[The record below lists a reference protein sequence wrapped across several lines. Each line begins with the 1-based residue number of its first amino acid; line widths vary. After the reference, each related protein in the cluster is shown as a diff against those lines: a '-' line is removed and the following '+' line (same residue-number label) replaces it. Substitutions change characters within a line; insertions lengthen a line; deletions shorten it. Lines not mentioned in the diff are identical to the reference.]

1 VTTVIIEQLT
11 FSVLR
16 EHLDDWL
23 LTDAATWDAILAA
36 QPGYLG
42 KEVWITDAD
51 PAATSLPSTVEVQV
65 IVRWS
70 DRALWKSIDSELLAA
85 THDGMGAHALS
96 YRETVHITPD
106 DPERD
111 RRGTDGASA

>member
-1 VTTVIIEQLT
+1 MIIEQLT

-70 DRALWKSIDSELLAA
+70 DRALWKSIDAELLAA
-85 THDGMGAHALS
+85 THDTMGAHALTC
-96 YRETVHITPD
+96 RETVHITLD

>member
-1 VTTVIIEQLT
+1 MIIEQLT
-11 FSVLR
+11 FTVLR

-23 LTDAATWDAILAA
+23 LTDAVTWDPVLAV

-51 PAATSLPSTVEVQV
+51 PAATNPPPTVEIQV

-70 DRALWKSIDSELLAA
+70 DRSLWMSIDADLLAA
-85 THDGMGAHALS
+85 THDAMGAHALA
-96 YRETVHITPD
+96 YRETVHVTPD
-106 DPERD
+106 DPERH